1 MKTVVKNED
10 SIARPLYDHCLYSHY
25 SPLLYRILESLPSF
39 LVMVIPLFSIERN
52 GKSKLVFDP
61 STG

>member
-1 MKTVVKNED
+1 MIIVFTVIIPQCFTKFKD
-10 SIARPLYDHCLYSHY
+10 SS
-25 SPLLYRILESLPSF
+25 LLFY
-39 LVMVIPLFSIERN
+39 MAIPLFSIERN

>member
-1 MKTVVKNED
+1 MRTVLLGHYVFIVFTVIIPHCFTKFKD
-10 SIARPLYDHCLYSHY
+10 SSL
-25 SPLLYRILESLPSF
+25 LLY
-39 LVMVIPLFSIERN
+39 MVIPLFSIERN